1 MYEALVMLCLS
12 AAAPQQTC
20 RDVLIPGYSADTP
33 DECVKDLA
41 DRPPAW
47 LADWPG
53 WSATCAPQTPSALAF
68 DDIGQGVFVHFGA
81 IAEADAH
88 NRGDVANIAF
98 VIGTASVAVIDSGGS
113 RQVGEDVYRAVRE
126 RTALPISHLILTHAH
141 PDHIFGM
148 PVFAD
153 AGAQIVGHH
162 ALARALADREHSY
175 TSSFAGL
182 IGAQA
187 FIGSRVIAPGL
198 AVEDTLQIDLG
209 GRLLE
214 LRAWPTAHSTA
225 DLTVFDGATATL
237 FAGDLLFD
245 RYTPALDGSLTGW
258 QAAMAGMLAIPARR
272 VVPGHGGPV
281 LPWPGG
287 MEPQMRYLSVLA
299 ADTRSA
305 IASGLTMSDAVE
317 VIGRSEAGNWLLFD
331 LFNPRNATTAFSE
344 FEWE

>member
-1 MYEALVMLCLS
+1 MFEALVMLCLS

-20 RDVLIPGYSADTP
+20 RDVLIPGYAAATR
-33 DECVKDLA
+33 EGCVKDLA
-41 DRPPAW
+41 AAPPVW

-53 WSATCAPQTPSALAF
+53 WSATCAAQTPTSLAF

-81 IAEADAH
+81 IAEADAK

-98 VIGTASVAVIDSGGS
+98 VIGNNSVAVIDSSGS
-113 RQVGEDVYRAVRE
+113 RQIGEDVYRAVRE
-126 RTALPISHLILTHAH
+126 RTKLPISHLILTHAH

-148 PVFAD
+148 SVFAD

-162 ALARALADREHSY
+162 ALARTLADREHAYS
-175 TSSFAGL
+175 SSFENL
-182 IGAQA
+182 IGAQG
-187 FIGSRVIAPGL
+187 FIGSRVIAPSL
-198 AVEDTLQIDLG
+198 AVDDTLQIDLG
-209 GRLLE
+209 GRLLD
-214 LRAWPTAHSTA
+214 LRAWPTSHSTA
-225 DLTVFDGATATL
+225 DLTVFDRASATL

-258 QAAMAGMLAIPARR
+258 QGVMAELLTIAARR

-299 ADTRSA
+299 DETRRA
-305 IASGLTMSDAVE
+305 IADGLTMGDAVE